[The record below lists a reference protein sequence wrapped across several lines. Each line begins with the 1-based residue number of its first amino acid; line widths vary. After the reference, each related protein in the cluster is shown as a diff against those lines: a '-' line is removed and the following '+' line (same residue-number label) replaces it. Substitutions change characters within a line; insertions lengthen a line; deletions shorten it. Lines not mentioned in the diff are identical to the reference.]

1 MSNRSPLHI
10 TTHEYQEIAGDEK
23 KLELFIY
30 DFFRTASDDTQYAAV
45 KELLLNTFDFS
56 RTHLASCDAACA
68 LVTLLVDLHELNI
81 SKTFISYED
90 LREFA
95 KKRLIG
101 YSLECPPFYTAFFE
115 MDVIKATAEFIDFS
129 YTNNYKLWRYLFC
142 PVPVLEI
149 KAKKTLDLIEIQSLL
164 QLGYSENEAD
174 SAATET
180 TAEVSHA
187 ADSKT
192 LSSVAKPR
200 SSTGGDRQGAAISKK
215 GQVVVEATPE
225 PVLPK
230 RILLPFN
237 SIPLSLTEATLYQ
250 PPPSKTEDEVVAE
263 EIRQQIQEAYT
274 DEKDSANDNENKK
287 QRENVDVDVERL
299 AKVIETATNAQ
310 LEKARVRILA
320 ELESTTTTATSSKK
334 DQKK

>member
-10 TTHEYQEIAGDEK
+10 TTHEYQEIAGDEE

-30 DFFRTASDDTQYAAV
+30 DFFRTASGDTQYAAV

-56 RTHLASCDAACA
+56 RTHLASSDAACA

-95 KKRLIG
+95 KKRLVG

-149 KAKKTLDLIEIQSLL
+149 KTKKTLDLIEIQLLL

-174 SAATET
+174 GAVAEMTTET
-180 TAEVSHA
+180 SHA
-187 ADSKT
+187 ADSKA
-192 LSSVAKPR
+192 LSSTAKPR
-200 SSTGGDRQGAAISKK
+200 SSAGGDRQGGATGKK
-215 GQVVVEATPE
+215 GQLVVEAVPE

-250 PPPSKTEDEVVAE
+250 PPPPKTEDEVVAE
-263 EIRQQIQEAYT
+263 EIRHQIQEAYT
-274 DEKDSANDNENKK
+274 DEKDGANDDESETQK
-287 QRENVDVDVERL
+287 EEVDVERL
-299 AKVIETATNAQ
+299 ARVIETATNTQ
-310 LEKARVRILA
+310 LEKARARMIA
-320 ELESTTTTATSSKK
+320 ELTTTTTTPSGKK
-334 DQKK
+334 DPKK

>member
-10 TTHEYQEIAGDEK
+10 TTHEYQDMVGDDE

-30 DFFRTASDDTQYAAV
+30 DFFHTASGDTQYAAV

-56 RTHLASCDAACA
+56 RAHLASSDAACA
-68 LVTLLVDLHELNI
+68 LITLLVDLHELNI
-81 SKTFISYED
+81 SKTFISYEE

-95 KKRLIG
+95 KRRLVE

-115 MDVIKATAEFIDFS
+115 MDAIKATAEFIDFS

-164 QLGYSENEAD
+164 QLGYPEDEAD
-174 SAATET
+174 SVAAETAAAT
-180 TAEVSHA
+180 HA

-192 LSSVAKPR
+192 LSSTAKQR
-200 SSTGGDRQGAAISKK
+200 SSTEGNKQGAPTSKK
-215 GQVVVEATPE
+215 GQPVVEAAPE
-225 PVLPK
+225 PVLPR

-237 SIPLSLTEATLYQ
+237 SVPLSLTEATLYQ
-250 PPPSKTEDEVVAE
+250 APPPKTEDEIVAE
-263 EIRQQIQEAYT
+263 EIRTQIQEAYADKKDDT
-274 DEKDSANDNENKK
+274 DNKEEDTK
-287 QRENVDVDVERL
+287 KEEVDVERL
-299 AKVIETATNAQ
+299 AKVIETATSAQ
-310 LEKARVRILA
+310 LEKARARMIA
-320 ELESTTTTATSSKK
+320 ELESSANTTTTTSGKKESKK
-334 DQKK
+334 

>member
-10 TTHEYQEIAGDEK
+10 TTHEYQEMVGDEK

-30 DFFRTASDDTQYAAV
+30 DFFRTSSGDTQYPAI

-56 RTHLASCDAACA
+56 RAHLASSDAACA
-68 LVTLLVDLHELNI
+68 LITLLVDLHELNI
-81 SKTFISYED
+81 SKTFISYEE

-115 MDVIKATAEFIDFS
+115 MDAIKATAEFIDFS

-149 KAKKTLDLIEIQSLL
+149 KARKTLDLIEIQSLL
-164 QLGYSENEAD
+164 QLGYPEDEAD
-174 SAATET
+174 GVAAETAAT
-180 TAEVSHA
+180 SA
-187 ADSKT
+187 ADSKA
-192 LSSVAKPR
+192 LSSTAKPR
-200 SSTGGDRQGAAISKK
+200 SSTGGDRQGTTTSKK
-215 GQVVVEATPE
+215 GQSAAETVPE

-237 SIPLSLTEATLYQ
+237 SVPLSLTEATLYQ
-250 PPPSKTEDEVVAE
+250 APPPKTEDELVAE
-263 EIRQQIQEAYT
+263 EIRNQIQEAYA
-274 DEKDSANDNENKK
+274 DEKEAPNEDEGEAKK
-287 QRENVDVDVERL
+287 EEIDVERL
-299 AKVIETATNAQ
+299 AKVIETATSAQ
-310 LEKARVRILA
+310 LEKARAKMVA
-320 ELESTTTTATSSKK
+320 ELESSTATSGKK
-334 DQKK
+334 DPKK